1 MQAYELANKTLL
13 IIDAHLKE
21 CEGLS
26 TKNEG
31 GGVGGLYPLR
41 SRVVRF
47 RSLIA
52 ENLDGDVVVGGSS
65 SGIREDLARR
75 YRAAVLGK
83 DGDGI
88 CTVLNLMLRDLLMG
102 DQVEQAQKLLSN
114 ATFPT
119 ESPPSNNQLLRYL
132 YYSGRIRA
140 LRLEYTSSYSALSQC
155 LRKCPTNTG
164 FGFRIAV

>member
-26 TKNEG
+26 NS
-31 GGVGGLYPLR
+31 GVGGLYPLR

-75 YRAAVLGK
+75 YRTAVLGK

-102 DQVEQAQKLLSN
+102 DQG
-114 ATFPT
+114 
-119 ESPPSNNQLLRYL
+119 ESF
-132 YYSGRIRA
+132 
-140 LRLEYTSSYSALSQC
+140 E
-155 LRKCPTNTG
+155 
-164 FGFRIAV
+164 